1 MLFDL
6 SSSKVYWKS
15 WFVKCKENQKF
26 GGYVKRSKCVR
37 EEREREG
44 EREKERNKQTY
55 ERELHN
61 GLDFNNRMSES
72 LIGHCVELKLFSLT
86 FKYTVATKIC
96 FSLF

>member
-26 GGYVKRSKCVR
+26 GGYVKRSKYVR
-37 EEREREG
+37 EERERE
-44 EREKERNKQTY
+44 REKETNKQTY

-72 LIGHCVELKLFSLT
+72 LIGHCVELKLVSLT
-86 FKYTVATKIC
+86 FK
-96 FSLF
+96 

>member
-26 GGYVKRSKCVR
+26 GGSKRAER
-37 EEREREG
+37 GRER
-44 EREKERNKQTY
+44 KERNY

-61 GLDFNNRMSES
+61 GLDFNNRMSKS
-72 LIGHCVELKLFSLT
+72 LIGHCVELKLVSLT
-86 FKYTVATKIC
+86 FKYTVATKIG